1 LVIGHHPHW
10 VQGQEEYKGKR
21 IFYSLGNFV
30 FDQMWSE
37 KTKEGLAIRLTFDGD
52 NLLKVEEFP
61 VKIEDFG
68 QPTLID

>member
-1 LVIGHHPHW
+1 LAIDSGGDLVIGHHPHW

-52 NLLKVEEFP
+52 NL
-61 VKIEDFG
+61 
-68 QPTLID
+68 